1 MMLNYLSFITRIQ
14 GHNGVEALLQLNH
27 KMMINSSSALSQS
40 IAVFHCKRRGMDDDS
55 EELKKSEMN
64 TEEHNKKRMQQ
75 ENPSQ

>member
-1 MMLNYLSFITRIQ
+1 
-14 GHNGVEALLQLNH
+14 
-27 KMMINSSSALSQS
+27 
-40 IAVFHCKRRGMDDDS
+40 MDDDS